1 MGHYT
6 FSCRYS
12 ESSRVNTYAWII
24 ATAISRSI
32 NRARMDRVSP
42 ASSVEVVTR
51 LSAAVEIRCIR
62 RCPAVRLAV
71 SRTASAI
78 GRMSRLIVSIKIKI
92 GIRGVGVPSGRRWA
106 SEEAGLFRR
115 PISTVASHSGR
126 ARAMFIDS

>member
-106 SEEAGLFRR
+106 SEEAG
-115 PISTVASHSGR
+115 
-126 ARAMFIDS
+126 